1 MQGASNQAQ
10 SPFKALSD
18 TPTPSKLAGLQKSIS
33 VLQDSPAATPGKSLP
48 PQSDAEEGYSRWGH
62 SKRQAARDSQ
72 DSVSASGRLGEE
84 CQEEYNV
91 PRQTQVVLQDFLL
104 ACPRAEDK

>member
-62 SKRQAARDSQ
+62 LKRQAARDSQ
-72 DSVSASGRLGEE
+72 DSASASGRLGENS
-84 CQEEYNV
+84 YGDKIS
-91 PRQTQVVLQDFLL
+91 PR
-104 ACPRAEDK
+104 